1 VPEALPGLSALCALI
16 ALAWP
21 SQVLAQ
27 SDVAE
32 PSPQQEPAPQ
42 SMELSAAQLFDFAKQ
57 ADAADDFEAAETAY
71 RALAENPDIEVR
83 TEARFRLAMM
93 LADKQKRYR
102 EAAVL
107 FREILDEKPNVARVR
122 VELAR
127 VQALMGNLGAAER
140 ELRAAEAAGLPPE
153 IERLV
158 RFYAQALGAR
168 KPFGGSI
175 EVAFAPDSN
184 VNRATRSETLGTVI
198 GDFDLSRD
206 ARETSGLG
214 LSLRGQ
220 AYARAPIDRNID
232 ILLRA
237 SGAARVYRDGEFD
250 DYAASFQAGPQVLS
264 GTDRISLSGL
274 VAWRWY
280 GRKPYEFSYGLTGN
294 IQHPL
299 GRRGQMRVD
308 GAVTRAKDRRSSLR
322 DADRYSLSVGVD
334 RAFTSSFGGGV
345 HVSGLRQAAR
355 DPGYST
361 ASGGIGGYVFVEMGK
376 VTTVLSAKYEHLEA
390 DRRLFLYPKR
400 RVDDRYEVGISATL
414 RKFRIGSFAPILKLS
429 RERNAST
436 IELYDYTR
444 VSGEVGVTAAF

>member
-1 VPEALPGLSALCALI
+1 MFKALLRLGALL
-16 ALAWP
+16 ALACP
-21 SQVLAQ
+21 VHVSAQ
-27 SDVAE
+27 SRDAE
-32 PSPQQEPAPQ
+32 PRSAQA
-42 SMELSAAQLFDFAKQ
+42 MELSAAQLFDFAKQ
-57 ADAADDFEAAETAY
+57 AQAADDIEAARTAY
-71 RALAENPDIEVR
+71 LALAKNPDIEIR

-93 LADKQKRYR
+93 LSETGKQHR

-107 FREILDEKPNVARVR
+107 LREILDEKPNAARVR

-127 VQALMGNLGAAER
+127 IQALMGNIGAAER
-140 ELRAAEAAGLPPE
+140 ELRAAQAAGLPPE
-153 IERLV
+153 IEPLV

-168 KPFGGSI
+168 KPFGGSL

-184 VNRATRSETLGTVI
+184 INRATRSETLGTVI

-214 LSLRGQ
+214 VSLRGQ
-220 AYARAPIDRNID
+220 AYARAPIDPHVD

-250 DYAASFQAGPQVLS
+250 DYAASLQAGPQVLS
-264 GTDRISLSGL
+264 GTDKISLAGL

-280 GRKPYEFSYGLTGN
+280 GRKPYEFSYGLSAN
-294 IQHPL
+294 VQHPL

-308 GAVTRAKDRRSSLR
+308 GAATRSEDRRSSLR
-322 DADRYSLSVGVD
+322 DADRYSLSVGID
-334 RAFTSSFGGGV
+334 RAFTSRFGGGV
-345 HVSGLRQAAR
+345 QVSGLRQTAR

-361 ASGGIGGYVFVEMGK
+361 ASGGIGAYLFLEMGK
-376 VTTVLSAKYEHLEA
+376 VTSVLSAKYEHLEA

-400 RVDDRYEVGISATL
+400 RVDDRYEIGLSATL
-414 RKFRIGSFAPILKLS
+414 RKFRVGSFAPILKLS
-429 RERNAST
+429 RERNVST